1 MKAII
6 NGKIVLP
13 SSIVEGM
20 ALVYDEKIE
29 GIRPQDEI
37 GDCEEV
43 IDAKGQYVMPGLVD
57 MHIHGYL
64 GEDASDGSADGIRKM
79 AEGIAKNGVTSWL
92 PTTMTVSYDTLRE
105 AFKAISTVMEESKK
119 DDFNG
124 AEIMGV
130 NAEGPFINPAKKGAQ
145 AGEHIR
151 PCDPDFINEY
161 ADLIRVF
168 TVAPEMKGNL
178 AAIRRIHKE
187 HPEILI
193 SMGHTSATYEQA
205 QKGVRAGV
213 RHVTHLF
220 NAQTP
225 LMHRDPGV
233 VGCALTESR
242 LSTELIADTFHVNK
256 ALFKLVADVKKDKL
270 VLVTDCTRAG
280 GMPDGEYTLGGQPIF
295 VKGIECR
302 LADGTIAGSV
312 LKLNEAVRNM
322 HNNYRRLPLHKAVKM
337 ASLNPARAIGID
349 DRKGS
354 LEEGK
359 DADIFLADEN
369 MNVSRTILRGRTIY
383 QA

>member
-1 MKAII
+1 
-6 NGKIVLP
+6 
-13 SSIVEGM
+13 
-20 ALVYDEKIE
+20 
-29 GIRPQDEI
+29 
-37 GDCEEV
+37 
-43 IDAKGQYVMPGLVD
+43 
-57 MHIHGYL
+57 
-64 GEDASDGSADGIRKM
+64 
-79 AEGIAKNGVTSWL
+79 
-92 PTTMTVSYDTLRE
+92 
-105 AFKAISTVMEESKK
+105 
-119 DDFNG
+119 
-124 AEIMGV
+124 
-130 NAEGPFINPAKKGAQ
+130 
-145 AGEHIR
+145 
-151 PCDPDFINEY
+151 
-161 ADLIRVF
+161 
-168 TVAPEMKGNL
+168 
-178 AAIRRIHKE
+178 
-187 HPEILI
+187 
-193 SMGHTSATYEQA
+193 
-205 QKGVRAGV
+205 
-213 RHVTHLF
+213 
-220 NAQTP
+220 
-225 LMHRDPGV
+225 MHRDPGV

-270 VLVTDCTRAG
+270 VLITDCTRAG